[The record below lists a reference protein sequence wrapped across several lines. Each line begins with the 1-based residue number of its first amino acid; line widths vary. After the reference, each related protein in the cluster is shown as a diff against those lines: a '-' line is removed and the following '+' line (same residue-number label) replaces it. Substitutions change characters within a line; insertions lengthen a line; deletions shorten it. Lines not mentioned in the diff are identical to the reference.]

1 MNFTSTTLVDQGYKE
16 ALKSAKAEKKAR
28 EANEGVSC
36 SLHRLV
42 VEESARRRDRDVV
55 KVLHSAIISCIP
67 PVAVCRNTPS
77 EVKVSAR
84 VEEGGSKTKEED
96 VEEPAQ

>member
-16 ALKSAKAEKKAR
+16 ALKSARAEEKAR

-67 PVAVCRNTPS
+67 PVAVCRNTSS
-77 EVKVSAR
+77 EVEVGA
-84 VEEGGSKTKEED
+84 
-96 VEEPAQ
+96 